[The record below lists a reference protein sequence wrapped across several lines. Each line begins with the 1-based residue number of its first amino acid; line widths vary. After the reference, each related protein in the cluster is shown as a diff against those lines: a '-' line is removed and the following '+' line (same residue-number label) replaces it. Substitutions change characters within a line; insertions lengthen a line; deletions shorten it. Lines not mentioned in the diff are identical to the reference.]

1 VKSARTWLDE
11 YSLSHRN
18 AVNRKLHFVCIP
30 VIVFSLM
37 CAFKAIPLGGDA
49 LNAASVGL
57 VAALAYYALLS
68 WRLALG
74 LLAVLAVFYAGVLLL
89 QSALPFHLIW
99 AAAGLFIA
107 GWIGQFVGHVVER
120 ARPSFFKDLQ
130 FLLIGPMW
138 ELAQVYEAMGIAVEA
153 RPAGEAPAA

>member
-1 VKSARTWLDE
+1 VKSARAWLDE

-18 AVNRKLHFVCIP
+18 PVNRKLHFVCIP

-37 CAFKAIPLGGDA
+37 CGLKAIPLGNDA
-49 LNAASVGL
+49 LNAASVAL
-57 VAALAYYALLS
+57 VAALAYYTLLS

-74 LLAVLAVFYAGVLLL
+74 LLVVLGLFYAGVLSL
-89 QSALPFHLIW
+89 QSALGSHFIW
-99 AAAGLFIA
+99 AAAGLFVA
-107 GWIGQFVGHVVER
+107 AWVGQFVGHVVER

-138 ELAQVYEAMGIAVEA
+138 ELAQVYQALGIAVEP